1 MNWQI
6 VAVVIGIITLYSA
19 IVIWAVKVITR
30 LAMSSY
36 DRRLDLLERKQAEHE
51 SENLVFREQL
61 PERYMLKAD
70 WSMFRDQVLLM
81 TSLVDQKLDI
91 LLGRI
96 PGGDDGSR

>member
-1 MNWQI
+1 
-6 VAVVIGIITLYSA
+6 
-19 IVIWAVKVITR
+19 
-30 LAMSSY
+30 
-36 DRRLDLLERKQAEHE
+36 
-51 SENLVFREQL
+51 
-61 PERYMLKAD
+61 MLKAD